1 MSNTPHSSQLSRG
14 SALADTSQ
22 IPETDIPVSPVHS
35 FLSRFLGRSISNPS
49 SPPIPATSSTP
60 HETTN
65 PKASTNAPQ
74 QVPADEVTSA
84 VASIHLDQENN
95 LDPDVSPQTSSSLP
109 HQNEDEITPNGTNQ
123 TPAEQKLPP
132 AKTLEQVADEAEDTL
147 IQVKPDTD
155 SLLFEG
161 RPSHPI
167 LRFSA
172 GNALIDHNA
181 LDKTGLPLGFV
192 WSPFGD
198 LREVHRIPKAP
209 YRCGTC
215 GSFVAKGNGAEGL
228 LAGSSRWTCAF
239 CGRNDN
245 DVGDTPPEKLKDS
258 TSYPQ
263 LFSDTVQYE
272 QPQQPPT
279 PINRRGA
286 IILIIDENLE
296 EEEADWARTAVAAVH
311 VAAAE
316 RGLRFAL
323 LTIGSG
329 CSVAVRRDDDTSAA
343 SFEML
348 SAARASKLTTT
359 EKERFFLNP
368 PASVVSGT
376 AYANGTYEELEKAPT
391 DPFITPR
398 AASAFVA
405 ERDGA
410 TAEKK
415 DGEEG
420 QPRRRVVRLP
430 ADAESRR
437 LDVAIVVAF
446 ELIKD
451 IADSESTRILSL
463 ITGPPTLA
471 EHALRT
477 SSPRPLS
484 GTAPDEAKLESSE
497 SFVAL
502 SKLYEQVG
510 SKAGDMRIALDFLCF
525 GAEDGFAGEILLGAA
540 KRSRGGLLYSATH
553 TFSSAP
559 ALAEAAV
566 FLVQRSTNPGVVSI
580 RVSSP
585 LSVARV
591 IGPAFP
597 TASQHTY
604 AVPGVDPITGFCVV
618 LKSQIAPEADADV
631 LSHAVVQ
638 LAAKAGNITRV
649 VTVRIPLTKN
659 VHEYMNSLDAEIC
672 ALILGKA
679 CIVSG
684 GALTRPSISRQAVD
698 LTVQRLL
705 LGSEKATGVA
715 RLLFEL
721 RRGLLLG
728 QHVHGDI
735 SLVLRSFFLR
745 SDVSL
750 ASLLMSPRLFTNAM
764 ADDATGLMAEVQLE
778 KMYVTDEAVLVLDTG
793 FNVFVYVGPRASKE
807 SEDAISQSAR
817 AVAAKRISPCQLWKL
832 TPGPDAE
839 YLLETY
845 LSPSSESKS
854 RRRLD
859 ALEQGF
865 IAYCTSLARG
875 SKSVKALK
883 QAQASST

>member
-1 MSNTPHSSQLSRG
+1 M
-14 SALADTSQ
+14 
-22 IPETDIPVSPVHS
+22 
-35 FLSRFLGRSISNPS
+35 
-49 SPPIPATSSTP
+49 
-60 HETTN
+60 
-65 PKASTNAPQ
+65 
-74 QVPADEVTSA
+74 
-84 VASIHLDQENN
+84 
-95 LDPDVSPQTSSSLP
+95 
-109 HQNEDEITPNGTNQ
+109 
-123 TPAEQKLPP
+123 
-132 AKTLEQVADEAEDTL
+132 
-147 IQVKPDTD
+147 
-155 SLLFEG
+155 
-161 RPSHPI
+161 
-167 LRFSA
+167 
-172 GNALIDHNA
+172 
-181 LDKTGLPLGFV
+181 
-192 WSPFGD
+192 
-198 LREVHRIPKAP
+198 HRIPTAP

-215 GSFVAKGNGAEGL
+215 ASFVAKGNGAEGL

-245 DVGDTPPEKLKDS
+245 DVGDTPLEKLSDA
-258 TSYPQ
+258 TAFPQ
-263 LFSDTVQYE
+263 LFTDTVQYE

-279 PINRRGA
+279 PNNRRGA
-286 IILIIDENLE
+286 VILILDENLE

-329 CSVAVRRDDDTSAA
+329 CSVAVRRSDDTSVA

-348 SAARASKLTTT
+348 SHARASKLSAT

-376 AYANGTYEELEKAPT
+376 AYAKGTYDELEKAPT

-398 AASAFVA
+398 VSSAFA
-405 ERDGA
+405 ADLGNA
-410 TAEKK
+410 TGEKK
-415 DGEEG
+415 DGEEEG
-420 QPRRRVVRLP
+420 QREKRVVRLP
-430 ADAESRR
+430 AHAESRR
-437 LDVAIVVAF
+437 LDVAIFVAF
-446 ELIKD
+446 ELVKD

-471 EHALRT
+471 EHALRASFSP
-477 SSPRPLS
+477 SSG
-484 GTAPDEAKLESSE
+484 GTAAGEAKLESNE

-604 AVPGVDPITGFCVV
+604 AVPGVDPITGFCVI
-618 LKSQIAPEADADV
+618 LNSQNAPESDEDV
-631 LSHAVVQ
+631 PLHAVVQ

-649 VTVRIPLTKN
+649 VTVRIPLTRN
-659 VHEYMNSLDAEIC
+659 VHEYLNSLDSEIS

-684 GALTRPSISRQAVD
+684 GALTRPAISRHAID

-778 KMYVTDEAVLVLDTG
+778 KIYVTDEAVLVLDTG
-793 FNVFVYVGPRASKE
+793 FNVFVYVGPKASKE
-807 SEDAISQSAR
+807 AENAISQSAR

-845 LSPSSESKS
+845 LSPLSESKS
-854 RRRLD
+854 MRRLD

-875 SKSVKALK
+875 SKGVKALK
-883 QAQASST
+883 QAQVSST